1 MKQILKTLVI
11 TLLLFGIVD
20 AKELDKGVI
29 IDKMINAYGGEE
41 NLLQLLSYKQRW
53 SIEFMLSDSSGF
65 DNREISMP
73 DYFRTEIIY
82 PDRTEVRI
90 LNKNSAQKIFSGK
103 VTPIQGP
110 MINAVKLQLMR
121 LYSPLVLKNK
131 LSNLSVTQNSKQYI
145 LELDI
150 DGMKVEYIVSKRTL
164 FIEKTI
170 GRLQMGPRQM
180 EFLTKYDEYKSVKGV
195 MLPHK
200 ETKFVGS
207 MNTAVMQLDTTDF
220 NFIKVDTP

>member
-1 MKQILKTLVI
+1 MKYIIKIFLS
-11 TLLLFGIVD
+11 LLLLLSTLN
-20 AKELDKGVI
+20 AKELDKNLI
-29 IDKMINAYGGEE
+29 IEEMINAYGGQEK
-41 NLLQLLSYKQRW
+41 LLQLLSYKQKW

-65 DNREISMP
+65 DNREVTMP

-90 LNKNSAQKIFSGK
+90 LNKNDAKKIFSGK
-103 VTPIQGP
+103 VTPIKGP

-131 LSNLSVTQNSKQYI
+131 LKNINITQNSKQYI

-164 FIEKTI
+164 LIEKTI
-170 GRLQMGPRQM
+170 GRLQIGPQQM
-180 EFLTKYDEYKSVKGV
+180 EFLTKYDNYKSIKGV
-195 MLPHK
+195 MVPHK
-200 ETKFVGS
+200 ETKYVGS
-207 MNTAVMQLDTTDF
+207 LNTALMNLDSMDF
-220 NFIKVDTP
+220 NFIKVNTK